1 MLRRTLKKL
10 IDGDTVTRAIET
22 AERQSSGEIRVSVST
37 YFWGDVRKTA
47 EAAFTRLGMNR
58 TAERNG
64 ILFFV
69 VPSRRAFVVLGDEG
83 IHAKVGQA
91 FWDAIAAAMS
101 DRFRKGDFTG
111 GLVLGITE
119 AGTRLAEHFPHQ
131 GELDRNELANEV
143 DFGNGAS
150 QG

>member
-10 IDGDTVTRAIET
+10 VDEDAVKQVIGE
-22 AERQSSGEIRVSVST
+22 AERRSSGEIRVSVST
-37 YFWGDVRKTA
+37 YFWGNVRKTA
-47 EAAFTRLGMNR
+47 EAAFTRLGMHR
-58 TAERNG
+58 TAQRNG

-91 FWDAIAAAMS
+91 FWDAIATAMS

-119 AGTRLAEHFPHQ
+119 AGKQLADHFPHQ
-131 GELDRNELANEV
+131 GSLDRNELPNEV
-143 DFGNGAS
+143 DFGDQPS
-150 QG
+150 QR